1 MHNSLIYELTVF
13 GGAGA
18 AGVLAA
24 FLYDL
29 FRLKRR
35 LIKTGAIVIHIEDV
49 LYWIIATVI
58 IFLASYVVSSGET
71 RFYFFAGVFTGG
83 LLYFMLLSK
92 LVLKGL
98 SVLIKLLVWPVAEV
112 IKLLK
117 PVFLGLAVR
126 IRHLL
131 GKTRNRVALKAYYV
145 KVDFRRFRNVLTKK

>member
-71 RFYFFAGVFTGG
+71 RFYFVFHAVEQAGAQGPF
-83 LLYFMLLSK
+83 SADQA
-92 LVLKGL
+92 
-98 SVLIKLLVWPVAEV
+98 S
-112 IKLLK
+112 
-117 PVFLGLAVR
+117 GLAGCGGHQAIEAR
-126 IRHLL
+126 LSGACRQ
-131 GKTRNRVALKAYYV
+131 
-145 KVDFRRFRNVLTKK
+145 D